1 MAGGQER
8 VLRRRIKSIQ
18 STKKITKA
26 MELIAASQIVRAQ
39 NRIAAARPYQEAMAR
54 IVLETATGDEA
65 AAGRLLGTPEKIEK
79 VAVLA
84 IVADRGLCGGY
95 NTAVFR
101 ATERLIATGSFGS
114 DNPSGSSVGSSGPAG
129 SADGVEYRLF
139 TTGKKAQ
146 SYFRYR
152 RIPVEAS
159 FTGFSERP
167 TFEAARDVTRAVV
180 TPFVEGEV
188 DQVVVVSTRFLSA
201 GTQRVEARQLLPLI
215 DPRQTDDPDEQTF
228 VSADSGDARLGYTE
242 FEPDAATLLETLA
255 PTAAETEIFAA
266 LLEGSAAELTARQR
280 AMAAATENAEELIKK
295 YSRIMNRARQDTIT
309 TEIMEIV
316 GGAEALRAGADG
328 DDGGLMIRAG
338 V

>member
-8 VLRRRIKSIQ
+8 VLKRRIKSIQ

-39 NRIAAARPYQEAMAR
+39 NRIAAARPYHEAMAR

-65 AAGRLLGTPEKIEK
+65 AAGRLLGTPETIEN

-84 IVADRGLCGGY
+84 VVADRGLCGGY
-95 NTAVFR
+95 NTSVFR
-101 ATERLIATGSFGS
+101 ATDRLLGAE
-114 DNPSGSSVGSSGPAG
+114 AG
-129 SADGVEYRLF
+129 DGVNYRLF
-139 TTGKKAQ
+139 TAGKRAQ

-152 RIPVEAS
+152 GQPVEES
-159 FTGFSERP
+159 FAGFSEKP
-167 TFEAARDVTRAVV
+167 TFDAAQLVTKAIV

-188 DQVVVVSTRFLSA
+188 DQVLVVSTRFLSA
-201 GTQRVEARQLLPLI
+201 GSQRVEVRQLLPLI
-215 DPRQTDDPDEQTF
+215 DPREPKDGD
-228 VSADSGDARLGYTE
+228 SAEGSESSPKPSSSDAGEVRAGYTE

-266 LLEGSAAELTARQR
+266 LLEASAAELTARQR
-280 AMAAATENAEELIKK
+280 AMAAATENADELIKK

-316 GGAEALRAGADG
+316 GGAEALRAGS
-328 DDGGLMIRAG
+328 DDDEGGLMIRAG

>member
-8 VLRRRIKSIQ
+8 VLKRRIKSIQ

-39 NRIAAARPYQEAMAR
+39 NRIAAARPYHEAMAR

-65 AAGRLLGTPEKIEK
+65 AAGRLLGTPETIEN

-84 IVADRGLCGGY
+84 VVADRGLCGGY
-95 NTAVFR
+95 NTSVFR
-101 ATERLIATGSFGS
+101 ATDRLLAGGAERGIH
-114 DNPSGSSVGSSGPAG
+114 
-129 SADGVEYRLF
+129 YRLF
-139 TTGKKAQ
+139 TSGKRAQ
-146 SYFRYR
+146 NYFRYR
-152 RIPVEAS
+152 RQPVEES
-159 FTGFSERP
+159 FAGFSERP
-167 TFEAARDVTRAVV
+167 TFDAARRVTKAIV

-188 DQVVVVSTRFLSA
+188 DQVLVVSTRFMSA
-201 GTQRVEARQLLPLI
+201 GSQRVEVRQLLPLI
-215 DPRQTDDPDEQTF
+215 DPREPSTTDASDGSETAVNAPSSEVGET
-228 VSADSGDARLGYTE
+228 SAGYTE

-266 LLEGSAAELTARQR
+266 LLEASAAELTARQR
-280 AMAAATENAEELIKK
+280 AMAAATENADELIKK

-316 GGAEALRAGADG
+316 GGAEALRAGS
-328 DDGGLMIRAG
+328 DDDEGGLMIRAG